1 MAKKDYLLDAAQ
13 QIRMA
18 LDREV
23 NEDYEAAFSYY
34 KNGVDLLL
42 NGVQVDPNKERREA
56 VKRKTTQY
64 LKRAE
69 EIFISYLQDN
79 ISKGSTHL
87 GGYSSLRFRSI
98 RHLSSPVENLAMCKV
113 VGIIDKVLTVESL
126 ISKETFIVK
135 SLPKSSWESR
145 ERSTIIPQGV
155 PFMVKLLKYYVSEDT
170 VFLHLEHVQ
179 GGRLFSRLHR
189 VRSEAVREYPECFSP
204 NQHKIYLK
212 NSYTLPSL
220 HQEIYLNENCERT
233 TPLERAG
240 CPADHCLEN
249 CRTRS
254 YCEDTGRQ
262 QGGSPGLCAMRTD
275 NALPSDGSHNV
286 LNSLPQDNIPLPVHP
301 CVIVDTRDPLD
312 VTSDLLGNDV
322 RIERIDSCIDLNK
335 AWNSLEPAQDCKNF
349 TVPGSNSDILG
360 FSSAAQI
367 TSASLFGENAQ
378 PTLCNTVDVLPQR
391 VRIVP
396 NTSHLPPR
404 NQAHDGFPHEQGV
417 TNYKLSGNGQ
427 LSQFVAELSKVSS
440 HCNPFECTTQKQEG
454 ISLDCTKMTSRV
466 NTVDMV
472 REVGNEDMENWRIF
486 SPSYKQ
492 PQVGII
498 SFPSAPTTNSS
509 CWSETKLE
517 DPQMEQLVKVDGLGH
532 HIQNKAKNFSAKWK
546 WGRQGLP
553 EDKVRL
559 WGAQILLALESL
571 HEQGIM
577 CQDLNP
583 RNVLLRSSGEACLTY
598 FGQWTE
604 VQPEINPKAME
615 EMYCAPEIGGVS
627 KITEACDWWSLG
639 ALLYELLTG
648 MPLWQCHP
656 TGVHP
661 HTPLH
666 IPEFLSTAAASLLT
680 ELLQYDACYRL
691 GSGGGGV
698 SDIKCHPFFT
708 SVPWLTLS
716 RSLTP

>member
-79 ISKGSTHL
+79 ITKGSTHL

-98 RHLSSPVENLAMCKV
+98 RHLSSPVENLATCKV
-113 VGIIDKVLTVESL
+113 IGIIDKVLTVESL

-155 PFMVKLLKYYVSEDT
+155 PFMVKLLKYYISEDT

-189 VRSEAVREYPECFSP
+189 VRSEAVREHPECFSP

-212 NSYTLPSL
+212 NSYTLPAL
-220 HQEIYLNENCERT
+220 RQEIYLNENYGRT
-233 TPLERAG
+233 ALLERPG
-240 CPADHCLEN
+240 SPMKHGLEN
-249 CRTRS
+249 CTTHS
-254 YCEDTGRQ
+254 YCEDSRCQ
-262 QGGSPGLCAMRTD
+262 QGGSLGLYATRTD
-275 NALPSDGSHNV
+275 NALPSVGLPNG
-286 LNSLPQDNIPLPVHP
+286 LKSLPQDNIPLPIHP

-335 AWNSLEPAQDCKNF
+335 AWNALEPAQDCQNF
-349 TVPGSNSDILG
+349 IVPGSNSDILG
-360 FSSAAQI
+360 FGIVSQI
-367 TSASLFGENAQ
+367 TPASLFGENAQ
-378 PTLCNTVDVLPQR
+378 PTLCSTVDVLPQR

-396 NTSHLPPR
+396 NTSHLPPQ
-404 NQAHDGFPHEQGV
+404 NQMHEQGI
-417 TNYKLSGNGQ
+417 TTCKPSGNGQ
-427 LSQFVAELSKVSS
+427 ISQFVAELSKVGS
-440 HCNPFECTTQKQEG
+440 HHNPFECTPQKQES
-454 ISLDCTKMTSRV
+454 ISLDFTKMTSRV
-466 NTVDMV
+466 NSVDMV
-472 REVGNEDMENWRIF
+472 REVGNEDVENCQF
-486 SPSYKQ
+486 FNSSFKQ
-492 PQVGII
+492 PQVGMI
-498 SFPSAPTTNSS
+498 SSLSAPTTNTSY
-509 CWSETKLE
+509 WSETELE
-517 DPQMEQLVKVDGLGH
+517 QHNPQIKP
-532 HIQNKAKNFSAKWK
+532 KNFSAKSK
-546 WGRQGLP
+546 WGRRGLP
-553 EDKVRL
+553 EDEVRL

-571 HEQGIM
+571 HEQGIV

-583 RNVLLRSSGEACLTY
+583 RNILLRNSGEACLTY

-615 EMYCAPEIGGVS
+615 EMYCAPEIGGVA

-656 TGVHP
+656 AGVHP

-680 ELLQYDACYRL
+680 ELLQFDACYRL

-698 SDIKCHPFFT
+698 SDIKCHPFFN
-708 SVPWLTLS
+708 SVPWLTLGS
-716 RSLTP
+716 SLTP